1 MNDEKEPMDEDR
13 SDPGEERPL
22 NADNAPD
29 PGNTPPPGEDPGPT
43 GEQPVDPLDQP
54 TEEAFAGEVGL
65 GAGGDGEEDSDVY
78 RSALLESRESIEPV
92 EGAAGVESE
101 PEVAGESTPSTA
113 GDDLPKPTGGH
124 QEDGGEGAAGGA
136 DSQAEGDEPA
146 DQADR
151 ASGAS
156 SESPISE
163 EQTVILAAVAKNE
176 VREAIDTARQTGR
189 AWDPARPPAS
199 GDFEE
204 APKGPRYLLRFAL
217 ATFLIVFSFAGAT
230 SASILSTV
238 DDITDRLSDSNFK
251 NLSEKVLPP
260 ANGGPQTIAIIGS
273 DVRTGGG
280 MVEGDPGRSDTFI
293 LMRLDPSTDQIA
305 MLSIPRDLK
314 VEIPGYGTDKFNA
327 AYSYGGTKLAL
338 KTARD
343 LTGLEIN
350 HVIDVDFQ
358 GFALAIDAIGCVY
371 VDVDRRYFN
380 SNVGKP
386 VDQMYAEID
395 IDAGYQK
402 LCGPDALEFARYR
415 HTDSDLAR
423 AARQQNLL
431 GQVRNRLSFSEII
444 RNRNEL
450 IDAFTKNTRS
460 DIAGSRESLEL
471 LRLLFDSR
479 NASVV
484 QIPFP
489 ATLGPSFVTATPD
502 EIQAAVDKFLG
513 FEGGKGPV
521 GTLRDTDRKSG
532 GKEPKPVSKR
542 RAKPTVSKRDSGL
555 VYFAEAG
562 VEVASGLRAGIK
574 RQDFEIFYP
583 RKLPPGSLYTDS
595 TRSYHVRD
603 QEKQGKGAYRMVM
616 AVQKSDGLHYFGL
629 QGLRKWKNPP
639 ILEAPHEEVSRGGRT
654 FRLYT
659 EGGRVRLVAWFDG
672 GNTYWVSNSILMTLS
687 NEEMLGIAS
696 STKAFTVG

>member
-1 MNDEKEPMDEDR
+1 MSDEK
-13 SDPGEERPL
+13 DPVDDGPVESGGEVPL
-22 NADNAPD
+22 NAGNAPESGAEA
-29 PGNTPPPGEDPGPT
+29 PLEEELGVT
-43 GEQPVDPLDQP
+43 GEHPVDPLDQP
-54 TEEAFAGEVGL
+54 TEESFAGEVGL
-65 GAGGDGEEDSDVY
+65 GTGDEDSDVF

-92 EGAAGVESE
+92 GGGGESE
-101 PEVAGESTPSTA
+101 GDGPAAEPDESQTSP
-113 GDDLPKPTGGH
+113 
-124 QEDGGEGAAGGA
+124 
-136 DSQAEGDEPA
+136 PA
-146 DQADR
+146 DQPPS
-151 ASGAS
+151 SGEPEQTDLTEEATKEHEIEQTDGLPGDPAGEGP
-156 SESPISE
+156 ESPISE
-163 EQTVILAAVAKNE
+163 EQTLILAAVAKNE
-176 VREAIDTARQTGR
+176 VHQAIDTARETGR
-189 AWDPARPPAS
+189 PWDPPRPPVT

-204 APKGPRYLLRFAL
+204 PPKGPRYLLRFAL

-251 NLSEKVLPP
+251 NLSDRVLPP

-280 MVEGDPGRSDTFI
+280 SLDGDPGRSDTFI

-305 MLSIPRDLK
+305 MFSIPRDLK

-343 LTGLEIN
+343 LTGLQIN
-350 HVIDVDFQ
+350 HVINVDFQ
-358 GFALAIDAIGCVY
+358 GFAMAIDAIGCVY

-380 SNVGKP
+380 SNVGKAFA
-386 VDQMYAEID
+386 DMYAEID

-450 IDAFTKNTRS
+450 IDAFTTNTKS
-460 DIAGSRESLEL
+460 DISGSRESLEL

-484 QIPFP
+484 QVPFP

-513 FEGGKGPV
+513 FEGSRGPV
-521 GTLRDTDRKSG
+521 GTLEDTSETSG
-532 GKEPKPVSKR
+532 GEKPKQVSKR
-542 RAKPTVSKRDSGL
+542 RAEPTVSNRDSGL
-555 VYFAEAG
+555 VYFADAG
-562 VEVASGLRAGIK
+562 IEVASGLRAQIK
-574 RQDFEIFYP
+574 REDFEIFYP

-595 TRSYHVRD
+595 TRSYHLRD
-603 QEKQGKGAYRMVM
+603 LDKQGKGAYRMVM

-629 QGLRKWKNPP
+629 QGIRKWKNPP
-639 ILEAPHEEVSRGGRT
+639 ILDSPYEEVTRGGRT

-659 EGGRVRLVAWFDG
+659 EGGRVRLVSWFDG
-672 GNTYWVSNSILMTLS
+672 GNIYWISNSILMALT